1 MPWVELS
8 PRQRRRQ
15 LRAELSEQRRD
26 RRRARLRSFASF
38 WMTRRRRLLLALPLL
53 VTFFAILSFGGV
65 YGWAY
70 GSAYILLS
78 LGLILWTVP
87 FLRQRW
93 NLRWHAVYWPML
105 AVFLEVFWQYV
116 SHHTASSS
124 HTFTQM
130 IHLAAAGVLFFLV
143 TQLYRPER
151 DARWL
156 LPVFAIFTALI
167 AALAILQF
175 FSSLGKIYW
184 VFRYSFADP
193 MGTYVNRDHF
203 AGCMELLIPVTVAQ
217 ALAKRHSVRAFVF
230 WATLPALACAALLLS
245 ASRGGAASVLVEC
258 ILALAV
264 VWNRERHLAPEEK
277 ATHRRG
283 MAVTFLILAALAMA
297 YVSLVGINRL
307 ESRFADLRHGYVTN
321 DTRIQL
327 DRSSLAMWK
336 QRPWLGWGFGSWSA
350 VYPRFARFDDA
361 RTYDFAHNDYLQF
374 LSETGLAGSAC
385 AMTFLLLWGAA
396 VMDRRR
402 RLLPAP
408 ARNFGTSA
416 AIACCGILVHSA
428 VDMNL
433 HIPANMLLFYF
444 MAAVATVTPEAVTGE
459 AALPPLDGHP
469 RSLAQVARATGIVRP

>member
-8 PRQRRRQ
+8 PRQRQQQ
-15 LRAELSEQRRD
+15 LRAELRNQRHE
-26 RRRARLRSFASF
+26 RRRARLRGFTNFLIA
-38 WMTRRRRLLLALPLL
+38 RRRRLLLAVPLL

-70 GSAYILLS
+70 GSAYLVLS
-78 LGLILWTVP
+78 LALILWAVA
-87 FLRQRW
+87 FLRNRW

-105 AVFLEVFWQYV
+105 AVFLEIAGQYAT
-116 SHHTASSS
+116 HHTASASN
-124 HTFTQM
+124 TLTQM

-156 LPVFAIFTALI
+156 LPVFAVFTALI

-217 ALAKRHSVRAFVF
+217 ALAKRHSARALLF
-230 WATLPALACAALLLS
+230 WATFPALACAALLLS

-258 ILALAV
+258 ILAIAV
-264 VWNRERHLAPEEK
+264 VWNRERHLTAEQK
-277 ATHRRG
+277 ATSRRG
-283 MAVTFLILAALAMA
+283 MAVTFLILAAIFMSW
-297 YVSLVGINRL
+297 VSLVGINRL
-307 ESRFADLRHGYVTN
+307 EARFADLRHGYVTN
-321 DTRIQL
+321 DTRVLL
-327 DRSSLAMWK
+327 DRSSFAMWK
-336 QRPWLGWGFGSWSA
+336 QRPWLGWGFGAWPA
-350 VYPRFARFDDA
+350 VYPQFALFDDA
-361 RTYDFAHNDYLQF
+361 RTYDFAHNDYMQF
-374 LSETGLAGSAC
+374 LSETGVAGAAC
-385 AMTFLLLWGAA
+385 ALAFLALWGAA
-396 VMDRRR
+396 VMDPRRR
-402 RLLPAP
+402 AFSDRD
-408 ARNFGTSA
+408 RNLGAAA

-444 MAAVATVTPEAVTGE
+444 MAALAAVPPDAASRESGGVAPGA
-459 AALPPLDGHP
+459 
-469 RSLAQVARATGIVRP
+469 

>member
-8 PRQRRRQ
+8 PRQRRQQ
-15 LRAELSEQRRD
+15 LRIERRDQRRE
-26 RRRARLRSFASF
+26 RRYVRLRGFTRF
-38 WMTRRRRLLLALPLL
+38 WALRRRRLLLALPLL

-70 GSAYILLS
+70 GSAYMVLS
-78 LGLILWTVP
+78 LALILWAAA
-87 FLRQRW
+87 FLRRRW
-93 NLRWHAVYWPML
+93 DLHWHAVYWPML
-105 AVFLEVFWQYV
+105 AVFLEVVGQYAT
-116 SHHTASSS
+116 HHTASASS
-124 HTFTQM
+124 TLTQT

-156 LPVFAIFTALI
+156 LPVFAVFTAVI

-217 ALAKRHSVRAFVF
+217 ALAQRHSTRAFVF
-230 WATLPALACAALLLS
+230 WAMFPALAGAALLLS

-258 ILALAV
+258 ILAVAV
-264 VWNRERHLAPEEK
+264 VWNRERRLPAEEK
-277 ATHRRG
+277 AANRRG
-283 MAVTFLILAALAMA
+283 LAATFLILASLSMA

-307 ESRFADLRHGYVTN
+307 EARFADLRHGYVTN
-321 DTRIQL
+321 DTRVLL
-327 DRSSLAMWK
+327 DRSSIAMWE
-336 QRPWLGWGFGSWSA
+336 QRPWLGWGFGAWPA
-350 VYPRFARFDDA
+350 VYPRFALFDDA

-374 LSETGLAGSAC
+374 LSETGLAGGIC
-385 AMTFLLLWGAA
+385 ALAFLVLWGSA

-402 RLLPAP
+402 RTFPHE
-408 ARNFGTSA
+408 ARNLGTAA

-444 MAAVATVTPEAVTGE
+444 MAALATVTPTSTAD
-459 AALPPLDGHP
+459 AANEKNGTMQWDDTSRLN
-469 RSLAQVARATGIVRP
+469 T

>member
-15 LRAELSEQRRD
+15 MRAELTEQRRA
-26 RRRARLRSFASF
+26 RRRVRLRGFSQF
-38 WMTRRRRLLLALPLL
+38 WMARRRRLLLSMPLL

-70 GSAYILLS
+70 GIAYIVLS
-78 LGLILWTVP
+78 LGLLLWTVP
-87 FLRQRW
+87 FLRNRW

-105 AVFLEVFWQYV
+105 AVFLEVVWQYA

-217 ALAKRHSVRAFVF
+217 ALAKRRSTRAFLF
-230 WATLPALACAALLLS
+230 WATFPALACAALLLS

-258 ILALAV
+258 ILAIAV
-264 VWNRERHLAPEEK
+264 VWNRERHLTAEEK

-283 MAVTFLILAALAMA
+283 MVVPFLLLAALSMA

-307 ESRFADLRHGYVTN
+307 EARFADLRHGYVTN
-321 DTRIQL
+321 DTRVLL
-327 DRSSLAMWK
+327 DRSSFAMWK

-350 VYPRFARFDDA
+350 LYPEFALFDDA
-361 RTYDFAHNDYLQF
+361 RTYDFAHNDYMQF
-374 LSETGLAGSAC
+374 LSETGLAGIAC
-385 AMTFLLLWGAA
+385 ALAFLLLWGAA
-396 VMDRRR
+396 ITDRRR
-402 RLLPAP
+402 RAFSDP
-408 ARNFGTSA
+408 ARNLGTAS

-444 MAAVATVTPEAVTGE
+444 MAALATVTPATASGE
-459 AALPPLDGHP
+459 NESAIDGTP
-469 RSLAQVARATGIVRP
+469 ETR

>member
-8 PRQRRRQ
+8 PRQRRQQVRVE
-15 LRAELSEQRRD
+15 LRDQRRE
-26 RRRARLRSFASF
+26 RRRARLLGVTCF
-38 WMTRRRRLLLALPLL
+38 WGARRRPLLLAIPLL

-78 LGLILWTVP
+78 LTLILWAVA
-87 FLRQRW
+87 FLRRRCD
-93 NLRWHAVYWPML
+93 LRWHAVYWPML
-105 AVFLEVFWQYV
+105 AVFLEIVGQYLT
-116 SHHTASSS
+116 HHTASASS
-124 HTFTQM
+124 TLTQM

-156 LPVFAIFTALI
+156 LPVFAVFTALI

-184 VFRYSFADP
+184 IFRYSFADP

-217 ALAKRHSVRAFVF
+217 ALAQRRSTRAFVF
-230 WATLPALACAALLLS
+230 WATFPALACAALLLS

-264 VWNRERHLAPEEK
+264 VWNRERRLTAEEK
-277 ATHRRG
+277 AASRRS
-283 MAVTFLILAALAMA
+283 MAATFLILASLSMA

-307 ESRFADLRHGYVTN
+307 EARFADLRHGYVTN
-321 DTRIQL
+321 NTRVLL
-327 DRSSLAMWK
+327 DRSSFAMWK
-336 QRPWLGWGFGSWSA
+336 QRPWLGWGFGAWPA
-350 VYPRFARFDDA
+350 VYPQFALFDDA

-374 LSETGLAGSAC
+374 LSETGLAGGIC
-385 AMTFLLLWGAA
+385 AIAFLALWGAA

-402 RLLPAP
+402 RTFSDQ
-408 ARNFGTSA
+408 ARNLGTAA

-444 MAAVATVTPEAVTGE
+444 LAALAAVTPIVTTDVAGE
-459 AALPPLDGHP
+459 KNGTRPAA
-469 RSLAQVARATGIVRP
+469 